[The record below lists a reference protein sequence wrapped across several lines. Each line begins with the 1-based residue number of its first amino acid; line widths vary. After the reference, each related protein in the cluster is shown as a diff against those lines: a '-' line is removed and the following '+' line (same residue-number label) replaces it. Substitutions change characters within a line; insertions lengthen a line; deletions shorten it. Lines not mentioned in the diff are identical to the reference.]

1 MDKKYDEEMV
11 EFAMKMVYSVAHK
24 LQKKHNLPKEIFEEN
39 ISIGMVGAVKAL
51 NTFDITKG
59 FAFSTYVSKC
69 INNEILMS
77 NRKQQI
83 PTTSLDKMIGDEQD
97 IQMLEKIDSCIN
109 VEESVLWKVVLNLI
123 DENKEEIFTKKELVV
138 FNILREQPGITRVK
152 IGELLGYT
160 KTNACRYVNRIRRKL
175 KIFIKQHGYDD
186 LF

>member
-24 LQKKHNLPKEIFEEN
+24 LQNKYNLSEEIYEECV
-39 ISIGMVGAVKAL
+39 SIGMVGAVKAL
-51 NTFDITKG
+51 NTFDVTKG
-59 FAFSTYVSKC
+59 FAFSTYASKC
-69 INNEILMS
+69 IHNEIFMS

-83 PTTSLDKMIGDEQD
+83 PTTSLDEMIGDERD
-97 IQMLEKIDSCIN
+97 MQMLEKIDSCIN

-175 KIFIKQHGYDD
+175 KIFIKQHSYDD